1 MAITFKIAART
12 LRHLGAEL
20 ITSEEMALNELM
32 KNSFD
37 ANSEDVRINIKY
49 PMSINYLESLLLK
62 YFNKKNT
69 AQNKTINLIKNN
81 MQKYTTEDLD
91 SIDIFENK
99 PFVKEVTKILELSSN
114 ISDKEDFDT
123 FINNEIHNLKNK
135 YYSIQV
141 IDSGIGMT
149 KKELEEVFL
158 VIGTPNKLYKTEENG
173 RVLLGEKGIGRLSMM
188 KLGNKAKIITK
199 TANEEMGNSIIFEWD
214 KFDDP
219 DAELTDIELSSN
231 EVKCDFKQGTKI
243 IIKDLISDWNLTKTQ
258 SFVEEYIRRLKNPFN
273 QDDELF
279 PIDIYQNEKR
289 LPLTDIPDW
298 LVKQANFKATYEFTP
313 DPDNIEM
320 PWLEGKVTWRD
331 HDSSETRTWFGNIL
345 ITQLVDEKDEDNT
358 DYETILRKLGKFKV
372 TLYWFNRKDLQP
384 SPDRALKTI
393 RKELDK
399 WVGGIS
405 IYRDNFRIGFTGGL
419 NDDWLEWDNK
429 ALRGQGYTLNRYQT
443 IGALE
448 ISKINNPL
456 LQDTANRQS
465 LTETSEFKILKKILG
480 EILRQDL
487 LKHIHAYK
495 SVQEIILQENIDSKI
510 DSSGISIRKAEKN
523 LTKISKKLNEE
534 DNKDLEE
541 VQQLLK
547 NQNEVI
553 NGLNTKIH
561 TLSEKSTE
569 ILELANLGQMADIIA
584 HELSRITEN
593 TSSLLTRLHDEEN
606 TPEQIELIIK
616 ELKKQIDA
624 TNKRIKS
631 IDILSPASTQENEEF
646 DITAQLNT
654 IIEGYQP
661 KFRRHDISAFLS
673 VDGKESRVPVKVTM
687 VRGLVAQILE
697 NLLVNS
703 VYWLQQ
709 GLKSGENQAK
719 IFIDIDSKAR
729 VIFISDNG
737 PGIDPRYKE
746 DIFKPYFSNKK
757 RGKGLGLFI
766 AAEIARYHQAK
777 IYLDNDIEEDG
788 RIRTFIIELPKF

>member
-1 MAITFKIAART
+1 MAIRFKIAART

-37 ANSEDVRINIKY
+37 ASSEDVRINISY
-49 PMSINYLESLLLK
+49 PMSLNYLRTLLFK
-62 YFNKKNT
+62 NFNKKNSV
-69 AQNKTINLIKNN
+69 QSKMLSLVQVN
-81 MQKYTTEDLD
+81 MQKYTTEDLE
-91 SIDIFENK
+91 IENIFENK
-99 PFVKEVTKILELSSN
+99 PFVKEIIKTLELSST
-114 ISDKEDFDT
+114 ISNKEDFDI
-123 FINNEIHNLKNK
+123 FINDKFNYLKNK
-135 YYSIQV
+135 FYSIQI
-141 IDSGIGMT
+141 IDTGIGMT

-188 KLGNKAKIITK
+188 KLGNKARIITK
-199 TANEEMGNSIIFEWD
+199 TANEHIGNSIIFEWD

-219 DAELTDIELSSN
+219 EAELTDIELNSN
-231 EVKCDFKQGTKI
+231 SIECDFEQGTEI
-243 IIKDLISDWNLTKTQ
+243 IIKDLISDWNLNKTQ
-258 SFVEEYIRRLKNPFN
+258 TFIEEYIRRLKNPFN
-273 QDDELF
+273 PDNDLF
-279 PIDIYQNEKR
+279 PIDIYQNGKR

-298 LVKQANFKATYEFTP
+298 LLKQANFKATYEFTP
-313 DPDNIEM
+313 DPDNTEV

-331 HDSSETRTWFGNIL
+331 HNTSDTRTWFGNTL
-345 ITQLVDEKDEDNT
+345 INQLTDEKDEDNT
-358 DYETILRKLGKFKV
+358 DYEGILRSLGKFKV
-372 TLYWFNRKDLQP
+372 SLYWFNRKDLQSGP
-384 SPDRALKTI
+384 ERALKTI

-448 ISKINNPL
+448 ISKIDNPL

-465 LTETSEFKILKKILG
+465 LTETNEFKILKKILG
-480 EILRQDL
+480 EILRNDL

-495 SVQEIILQENIDSKI
+495 SVQEVILQDNIDSKI

-523 LTKISKKLNEE
+523 LTKISKKLNDE

-541 VQQLLK
+541 VQQLIK

-553 NGLNTKIH
+553 SGLNTKIH
-561 TLSEKSTE
+561 SLSEKSSE

-593 TSSLLTRLHDEEN
+593 TSSLLSRLHDEEN
-606 TPEQIELIIK
+606 TPEQVELIIK

-624 TNKRIKS
+624 TNKRIRS
-631 IDILSPASTQENEEF
+631 IDILSPASTQEDEEF

-661 KFRRHDISAFLS
+661 KFRRHDITAFLS
-673 VDGKESRVPVKVTM
+673 VDGEDSRVPVKVTM

-719 IFIDIDSKAR
+719 IFIDIDSKSR

-757 RGKGLGLFI
+757 KGKGLGLFI
-766 AAEIARYHQAK
+766 AAEIAKYHQSK

-788 RIRTFIIELPKF
+788 RIRTFVIELPKY

>member
-37 ANSEDVRINIKY
+37 ANSEDVRIDIRY

-62 YFNKKNT
+62 SFNKKNIDYSKMLT
-69 AQNKTINLIKNN
+69 LIQVN
-81 MQKYTTEDLD
+81 MQKYTAEELEYN
-91 SIDIFENK
+91 DIFLNK
-99 PFVKEVTKILELSSN
+99 PFVKEIAKILDLSSS
-114 ISDKEDFDT
+114 ISDKEAFEK
-123 FINNEIHNLKNK
+123 FINDEIYNLKNK
-135 YYSIQV
+135 FYSIQV
-141 IDSGIGMT
+141 IDTGVGMT

-173 RVLLGEKGIGRLSMM
+173 RILLGEKGIGRLSMM
-188 KLGNKAKIITK
+188 KLGNKARIITK
-199 TANEEMGNSIIFEWD
+199 TANEKTGNSIIFEWD

-219 DAELTDIELSSN
+219 NVELTDIELSSSKI
-231 EVKCDFKQGTKI
+231 ECDFEHGTKI
-243 IIKDLISDWNLTKTQ
+243 IIKDLISDWNINKTQ
-258 SFVEEYIRRLKNPFN
+258 AFVEEYIRRLKNPFN
-273 QDDELF
+273 QDNDLF
-279 PIDIYQNEKR
+279 PIDIYQNGKR
-289 LPLTDIPDW
+289 LRLTDIPDW
-298 LVKQANFKATYEFTP
+298 LVKQANFKASYEFTP
-313 DPDNIEM
+313 DANNIEI
-320 PWLEGKVTWRD
+320 PWIEGKITWRD
-331 HDSSETRTWFGNIL
+331 HDSSETRTWFGKTL
-345 ITQLVDEKDEDNT
+345 INQLTDEKDEDNT
-358 DYETILRKLGKFKV
+358 DYENILRTLGKFKV
-372 TLYWFNRKDLQP
+372 TLYWFNRNDLQP
-384 SPDRALKTI
+384 SPDRTIKMI

-448 ISKINNPL
+448 ISKIDNPL

-465 LTETSEFKILKKILG
+465 LTETNEFKILKKILG

-495 SVQEIILQENIDSKI
+495 SVQEVILQENIDSKI
-510 DSSGISIRKAEKN
+510 DSSGISIRKAEKY
-523 LTKISKKLNEE
+523 LTKISRKLSDD

-541 VQQLLK
+541 VQQLIK

-553 NGLNTKIH
+553 SGLNTKIH
-561 TLSEKSTE
+561 SLSEKSTE

-593 TSSLLTRLHDEEN
+593 TSSLLSRLHYEDN
-606 TPEQIELIIK
+606 TPEQVEHIIK
-616 ELKKQIDA
+616 ELRKQIDA
-624 TNKRIKS
+624 TNKRIRS

-661 KFRRHDISAFLS
+661 KFRRHEISAFLS

-709 GLKSGENQAK
+709 GLKSGESQAK

-757 RGKGLGLFI
+757 KGKGLGLFI
-766 AAEIARYHQAK
+766 AAEIAKYHHSK
-777 IYLDNDIEEDG
+777 IYLDNDVEEDG
-788 RIRTFIIELPKF
+788 RIRTFVIELPKY